1 MRKEIKIRLTNKD
14 GAVKV
19 WWDLASKRGYNISK
33 TIKYI
38 VDIYITRG
46 VYIDVATVKN
56 MPLDKEYIRKDF
68 LLH

>member
-38 VDIYITRG
+38 VDIYIG
-46 VYIDVATVKN
+46 S
-56 MPLDKEYIRKDF
+56 
-68 LLH
+68 